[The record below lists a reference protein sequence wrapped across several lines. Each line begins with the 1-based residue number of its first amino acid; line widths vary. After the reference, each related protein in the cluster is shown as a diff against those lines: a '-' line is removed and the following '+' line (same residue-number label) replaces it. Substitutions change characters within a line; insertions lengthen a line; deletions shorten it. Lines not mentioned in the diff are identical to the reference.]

1 MLVLSPQR
9 VMIDSTPLDD
19 VQVLSVER
27 APERTLVHWSDD
39 GPFATFA
46 DVPEVRTMIRI
57 EQSLHAA
64 RSEHLLLP
72 GRSARLK
79 ARIAAAPGST
89 AHTELSATVVI
100 LAVTHDVAAR
110 KPPVR
115 RIECLAISADGSR
128 DPIVLES
135 IPQ

>member
-9 VMIDSTPLDD
+9 VMIDSMQVDD

-27 APERTLVHWSDD
+27 AAERTLVHWSDD

-46 DVPEVRTMIRI
+46 DVPELRTIIRI

-64 RSEHLLLP
+64 RSEIVLLP
-72 GRSARLK
+72 GRQALLR
-79 ARIAAAPGST
+79 AGIASAPGST

-100 LAVTHDVAAR
+100 VSVTHDVASR
-110 KPPVR
+110 KAPVR
-115 RIECLAISADGSR
+115 RIECLAVAVDGSR
-128 DPIVLES
+128 DPIVLR
-135 IPQ
+135 PLD